1 MHCSAALEL
10 ADVDGGILVGSDAW
24 EIRERQRS
32 QSKLAHGRIGQMT
45 DREKKKLNE
54 KTRKQLEQAARLKAE
69 ALAETEDDA
78 FDVNFESQGG
88 GGDVVS
94 ATDIKARLPPAHMP
108 PFYSTSRELPTLLS
122 WIKGFQ

>member
-1 MHCSAALEL
+1 MP
-10 ADVDGGILVGSDAW
+10 
-24 EIRERQRS
+24 
-32 QSKLAHGRIGQMT
+32 KLAPWHNGQMT

-88 GGDVVS
+88 GSDVVS
-94 ATDIKARLPPAHMP
+94 ATDIKARLPPPLMRP
-108 PFYSTSRELPTLLS
+108 CRSTPRELPTVPS
-122 WIKGFQ
+122 WISGHRWRVMHHRRRRRHRGRAV

>member
-1 MHCSAALEL
+1 
-10 ADVDGGILVGSDAW
+10 
-24 EIRERQRS
+24 
-32 QSKLAHGRIGQMT
+32 MT

-94 ATDIKARLPPAHMP
+94 ATDIKARLPPAHMR
-108 PFYSTSRELPTLLS
+108 PFYSTSARAPHVIVVDQRFSVKGGAASLLLAL
-122 WIKGFQ
+122 